1 MPMTP
6 HQILE
11 TARAG
16 DLERLGVE
24 REAVADAVRLFAK
37 IGDAASA
44 LELIGRTWRIWFS
57 RGELD
62 EGSSLVAA
70 ALATPGGSAV
80 PIWEV
85 RTLDAEGRF
94 AFRAG
99 EQERSRTSNEKALRI
114 ARETGDVRG
123 ECEAMTGLARVA
135 LRDGLYVEVVAL
147 ASQARE
153 RAIAARDLEAEAPPL
168 HLLAA
173 GTRLQRNYLAA
184 RGLYLESLSLNTG
197 LGNAA
202 GVAMELHNL
211 GWVELHLG
219 NVAEA
224 AGRFQ
229 KRDAATGADPY
240 SEAWTALNWSAIAA
254 SRGDVAEAQQRFV
267 TGTRGLERLGMTLDP
282 DDASELEWLRKQI
295 RAGS

>member
-1 MPMTP
+1 MTS
-6 HQILE
+6 HEILE

-24 REAVADAVRLFAK
+24 REEVANAVRRFAE

-44 LELIGRTWRIWFS
+44 LELISRTWRIWLS

-62 EGSSLVAA
+62 QGSSLVAA
-70 ALATPGGSAV
+70 ALATPRGSAAA
-80 PIWEV
+80 PIWEM
-85 RTLDAEGRF
+85 RALYADGLF

-99 EQERSRTSNEKALRI
+99 DQERSRASNEKALRI

-135 LRDGLYVEVVAL
+135 LRDGLYREVVAL

-153 RAIAARDLEAEAPPL
+153 RAIAGHDLEAEAPPL

-173 GTRLQRNYLAA
+173 GTRLERNYLAA
-184 RGLYLESLSLNTG
+184 RGLYLESLRLNTE
-197 LGNAA
+197 LGKTAW
-202 GVAMELHNL
+202 VAMELHNL

-219 NVAEA
+219 NVTEA
-224 AGRFQ
+224 AARFHE
-229 KRDAATGADPY
+229 RDAATGPDAY
-240 SEAWTALNWSAIAA
+240 GEAWTALNWSAIAA
-254 SRGDVAEAQQRFV
+254 ARGDVAEAQQRFA
-267 TGTRGLERLGMTLDP
+267 TGARALERLGMRLDP
-282 DDASELEWLRKQI
+282 DDASELEWLREQV
-295 RAGS
+295 RAES